1 MTITRGSDRSG
12 FTTYTVPRR
21 SLGRTAL
28 VSGASSLPPVF
39 AALLWLTVET
49 MALPAVLSAEA
60 VLTGLFFVVFLRYK
74 LVFAGVTP
82 TTLVKRRMLL
92 PSVAVDRARIDHVTL
107 NRVYRGS
114 SPDTL
119 THMLV
124 LDASGNRLFGMNSL
138 FWSNDDIRRIA
149 DSLDVQ
155 IVVDDLPVSRRDYYA
170 MFPMARGWYA
180 TRLFRTL
187 VVAVGAGAV
196 AAGLTI
202 ARHLIDG

>member
-1 MTITRGSDRSG
+1 MTITRGSDRAG
-12 FTTYTVPRR
+12 FTAYTTPRR

-28 VSGASSLPPVF
+28 VSGASSLLPVF
-39 AALLWLTVET
+39 VALFWLTVQT
-49 MALPAVLSAEA
+49 MALPGVLTAEA

-92 PSVAVDRARIDHVTL
+92 PAVSVDRARVDHVAL

-114 SPDTL
+114 SPDTV
-119 THMLV
+119 TQMLV
-124 LDASGNRLFGMNSL
+124 LDSDGARLFGMSGL
-138 FWSNDDIRRIA
+138 FWSTDDIRRVA

-187 VVAVGAGAV
+187 VVGVGAGVV
-196 AAGLTI
+196 AAAVTI
-202 ARHLIDG
+202 ARHLVDG